1 MLNCIIK
8 NFAKSL
14 TEVEEERY
22 RKCYIIKANLQ
33 VFSVCNEK
41 YDYKIYI
48 EKTNHRF
55 SEIISEGYFN
65 NFLMSKLTIY
75 LVDFKTSKEKLIP
88 REEKIISSLEF
99 WNNISKEKIVEFSKY
114 TNDKNLIHLEDKP
127 IVQGLM
133 ILMELAKLIKESN
146 EITIKFI
153 RPIYSDED
161 IYIKNEHNAILGYV
175 NNVLCF
181 KCNFKNI

>member
-1 MLNCIIK
+1 
-8 NFAKSL
+8 
-14 TEVEEERY
+14 
-22 RKCYIIKANLQ
+22 
-33 VFSVCNEK
+33 
-41 YDYKIYI
+41 
-48 EKTNHRF
+48 
-55 SEIISEGYFN
+55 
-65 NFLMSKLTIY
+65 MSKLTIY
-75 LVDFKTSKEKLIP
+75 LVDFKNSKDKLTT

-99 WNNISKEKIVEFSKY
+99 WQTISKEEIVEFSKY

-133 ILMELAKLIKESN
+133 ILMDLSKLIKESK

-153 RPIYSDED
+153 NPIYSNED